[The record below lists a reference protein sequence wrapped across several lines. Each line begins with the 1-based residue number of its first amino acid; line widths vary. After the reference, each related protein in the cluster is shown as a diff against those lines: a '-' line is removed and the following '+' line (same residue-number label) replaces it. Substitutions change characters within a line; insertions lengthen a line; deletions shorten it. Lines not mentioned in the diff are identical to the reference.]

1 MYKINCESMGDVKKY
16 IWYYR
21 KDNSEHGPY
30 TYEDIVEMV
39 REGVIRPEDYVLK
52 FGNRKFIKVSE
63 MQGLSEIQ
71 GPPEMQ
77 KLPEM
82 QEPSEA
88 GEKPEET
95 KEEQHEGMK
104 EAAPE
109 IKKEKAKEEH
119 HIVHDNRAKYIQG
132 KHKKE
137 SFSPKL
143 PVIIACFVGL
153 CFIVVLWILLS

>member
-1 MYKINCESMGDVKKY
+1 
-16 IWYYR
+16 
-21 KDNSEHGPY
+21 
-30 TYEDIVEMV
+30 MV
-39 REGVIRPEDYVLK
+39 REGVIGPEDYVLK

-119 HIVHDNRAKYIQG
+119 HIAHDNRAKYIQG

>member
-39 REGVIRPEDYVLK
+39 REGVIGPEDYVLK

-119 HIVHDNRAKYIQG
+119 HIAHDNRAKYIQG

-137 SFSPKL
+137 PFGSKL

-153 CFIVVLWILLS
+153 CFIVVLWILLF

>member
-1 MYKINCESMGDVKKY
+1 MYKIDRESMGDVKKY

-21 KDNSEHGPY
+21 KDNNEHGPF

-39 REGVIRPEDYVLK
+39 RTGVIGPEDYVLK

-63 MQGLSEIQ
+63 VQGLSEIQ
-71 GPPEMQ
+71 GPLEVPE
-77 KLPEM
+77 PVEM
-82 QEPSEA
+82 QEPSEDIEA
-88 GEKPEET
+88 I
-95 KEEQHEGMK
+95 EQHEEMK

-109 IKKEKAKEEH
+109 TKKEKTKEEY
-119 HIVHDNRAKYIQG
+119 HIAYDSRGKYIQG

-137 SFSPKL
+137 PFGQKL

-153 CFIVVLWILLS
+153 CFIVVLWILLF